1 MDTSQRHLNAVPK
14 ESLHFFWADR
24 SKEGGFAVVRAGES
38 ILTLEFLDAHG
49 SMLYSRNL
57 YPRDP
62 YKL

>member
-1 MDTSQRHLNAVPK
+1 MDTSQRHVNAVPK
-14 ESLHFFWADR
+14 GSLHFFWADR

-38 ILTLEFLDAHG
+38 ILSLEFLDAHG

-62 YKL
+62 DKL